1 MLLGLALV
9 ASTPRAWAD
18 DARPATC
25 DPARAARLDQ
35 VLRAE
40 ARSAT
45 RWRWTWAAVFG
56 VAVAG
61 QLALVAADVVPDG
74 ERHDARLMSL
84 YLGAAKASIGV
95 GARLVLPPRVARPR
109 LTGDACADDGAALAA
124 IAWTAV
130 RERRSMALNVF
141 GGLALNLGSS
151 VYVGLVEDSWVD
163 AGIGFGMGTVVATIS
178 ALSQP
183 RRVWRQG
190 GVHADGALVAD
201 WQLTPWIAPR
211 GHGHGLALTATF

>member
-1 MLLGLALV
+1 MVLGLALV
-9 ASTPRAWAD
+9 ASTPRARAD
-18 DARPATC
+18 DARPVSC

-40 ARSAT
+40 ARSAS

-61 QLALVAADVVPDG
+61 QVALVAADVVPAG
-74 ERHDARLMSL
+74 ARHDARMMSL

-95 GARLVLPPRVARPR
+95 GVRLVLPPRVDRPR
-109 LTGDACADDGAALAA
+109 LTGDACADDRAAKAA
-124 IAWTAV
+124 IARTAV

-141 GGLALNLGSS
+141 GGLALNVSGSL
-151 VYVGLVEDSWVD
+151 YLGLVEDSWAD
-163 AGIGFGMGTVVATIS
+163 AGLAFGMGTVVATIS
-178 ALSQP
+178 ALTQP

-190 GVHADGALVAD
+190 GGHADGALVAD
-201 WQLTPWIAPR
+201 WQLAPWITPR
-211 GHGHGLALTATF
+211 GHGLALIARF